1 MNQYKKKHS
10 HSHSWGKRKRI
21 RKGNKVN
28 WVVCPLKFTKKVH
41 FGLLTCSQSGQNQ
54 SPSGMTMIGGRRHA
68 LWYPASHRSHSS
80 ICTNT
85 TTLRYYLHFIARFP
99 RYPWFSSSTCSGTE
113 PLMDKQHNDFK
124 MTIYQYSYSTAVTS
138 GCKGAHQSNLPQR
151 HRII

>member
-1 MNQYKKKHS
+1 MRKKKKDSQGQQGQLSGMPTEIH
-10 HSHSWGKRKRI
+10 
-21 RKGNKVN
+21 
-28 WVVCPLKFTKKVH
+28 KKVH